1 MLNQDLAGAML
12 LYDDINKKGFEGDM
26 VLNGFAEFI
35 RNLLICKDDR
45 IAGLLEVVDSF
56 KKKYAETAAKTNAA
70 LLISSLNILNEAEIQ
85 FKSARNKRLHV
96 ELALIK
102 LCYLSQAIELSA
114 GASGLDKKKLTDSAK
129 AVAFKVIQPIAVG
142 KKPGTAPKPEAT
154 PVPSAAKLI
163 IETKEEKPLSKPV
176 IQESKTAIEE
186 RKPVLQEHKETY
198 NEQPSGTPEK
208 GKLSTLEAIRRK
220 VTNDNKTK
228 AVPDKALQLEDLKAS
243 WANFINVL
251 KKAKNPAWQSF
262 QDSELYVIDENSF
275 EVVVYHNI
283 NQKFLELERAKASEF
298 LQKELQNK
306 QLQFSI
312 ILKEGEKQEVVEE
325 VHLTAKQQYL
335 KLVEEYPL
343 VKELKERLRLELDY

>member
-1 MLNQDLAGAML
+1 M
-12 LYDDINKKGFEGDM
+12 
-26 VLNGFAEFI
+26 
-35 RNLLICKDDR
+35 
-45 IAGLLEVVDSF
+45 
-56 KKKYAETAAKTNAA
+56 
-70 LLISSLNILNEAEIQ
+70 
-85 FKSARNKRLHV
+85 
-96 ELALIK
+96 
-102 LCYLSQAIELSA
+102 
-114 GASGLDKKKLTDSAK
+114 
-129 AVAFKVIQPIAVG
+129 
-142 KKPGTAPKPEAT
+142 
-154 PVPSAAKLI
+154 
-163 IETKEEKPLSKPV
+163 
-176 IQESKTAIEE
+176 
-186 RKPVLQEHKETY
+186 
-198 NEQPSGTPEK
+198 
-208 GKLSTLEAIRRK
+208 
-220 VTNDNKTK
+220 
-228 AVPDKALQLEDLKAS
+228 KAS

-298 LQKELQNK
+298 LQKDLQNK